1 MTCQSPPTVLN
12 EDLTQHAARSKN
24 IMPTSIRPSILVAGI
39 GNEFRGDDAVG
50 LLVTERIRRLNC
62 AHIETVTLS
71 DHLDSLLDF
80 WPNYELVILVD
91 AICTGAEAGTIYCRD
106 LLRQPLP
113 HTVTT
118 TSTHSL
124 DPLQLVQMARAL
136 NRCPRSLYLV
146 GIEGRDFAAGAS
158 ISHNVHTALPLAVE
172 QILSLFRQVG
182 VDAVE

>member
-1 MTCQSPPTVLN
+1 MS
-12 EDLTQHAARSKN
+12 
-24 IMPTSIRPSILVAGI
+24 TSHGRSILLVGI

-62 AHIETVTLS
+62 SHVEILTLS
-71 DHLDSLLDF
+71 DHLDSLLDL
-80 WPNYELVILVD
+80 WPNYELAILVN
-91 AICTGAEAGTIYCRD
+91 AICSGAEVGTIYCRD

-124 DPLQLVQMARAL
+124 DPLQLVRMARTL
-136 NRCPRSLYLV
+136 NRCPRNLFLV
-146 GIEGRDFAAGAS
+146 GIEGCDFAAGAS
-158 ISHNVHTALPLAVE
+158 ISHHVRTALPLAVE
-172 QILSLFRQVG
+172 QILSLFHQVG